1 MGRIFMG
8 GLAGMIDYPSIAL
21 DPIPGCPGY
30 LACKLGIIFSRKWG
44 KLPKPMRHKIDKRG
58 YCVVSICINGKVIC
72 RKVHQLI
79 LETYVGPCQDGM
91 ECLHGPGGPGDNSV
105 TNIRWGTHR
114 VNQAEKA
121 EAGSIKGEKNGNA
134 KLTEKD
140 IRSIREMSPT
150 LASRQYKISERQAI
164 NIKQRRSWGHVV

>member
-21 DPIPGCPGY
+21 NPIPGCPGY

-44 KLPKPMRHKIDKRG
+44 KLPRPMRHKIDTGG
-58 YCVVSICINGKVIC
+58 YCVVSICVNGNVVC
-72 RKVHQLI
+72 RKVYHLI
-79 LETYVGPCQDGM
+79 LETYVGPCPPGM
-91 ECLHGPGGPGDNSV
+91 ECCHGPGGKLDNSIN
-105 TNIRWGTHR
+105 NIRWGTKKE
-114 VNQAEKA
+114 NDAEKSA
-121 EAGSIKGEKNGNA
+121 AGLLKGEKNGNA

-140 IRSIREMSPT
+140 IRSIREMNPT

-164 NIKQRRSWGHVV
+164 NIIQRRAWSHVV

>member
-30 LACKLGIIFSRKWG
+30 
-44 KLPKPMRHKIDKRG
+44 
-58 YCVVSICINGKVIC
+58 VSICVNGNVVCGNVVC
-72 RKVHQLI
+72 RKVYHLI
-79 LETYVGPCQDGM
+79 LETYVGPCPPGM
-91 ECLHGPGGPGDNSV
+91 ECCHGPGGKLDNSIN
-105 TNIRWGTHR
+105 NIRWGTKKE
-114 VNQAEKA
+114 NDAEKSA
-121 EAGSIKGEKNGNA
+121 AGLLKGEKNGNA

-140 IRSIREMSPT
+140 IRSIREMNPT

-164 NIKQRRSWGHVV
+164 NIIQRRAWSHVV

>member
-30 LACKLGIIFSRKWG
+30 
-44 KLPKPMRHKIDKRG
+44 
-58 YCVVSICINGKVIC
+58 VSICFNGNVVC
-72 RKVHQLI
+72 RKVYHLI
-79 LETYVGPCQDGM
+79 LETYVGPCPPGM
-91 ECLHGPGGPGDNSV
+91 ECCHGPGGKLDNSIN
-105 TNIRWGTHR
+105 NIRWGTKKE
-114 VNQAEKA
+114 NDAEKSA
-121 EAGSIKGEKNGNA
+121 AGLLKGEKNGNA

-140 IRSIREMSPT
+140 IRSIREMNPT

-164 NIKQRRSWGHVV
+164 NIIQRRAWSHVV